1 MAKKWYVVQTY
12 SGFER
17 KVEQALRNRI
27 RSERMEDWFGDI
39 LIPSEK
45 VVEAKKGKKK
55 EMERSF
61 FPGYLLVE
69 MEMNEKTWH
78 LVRKTPKVTGFVGG
92 RHPHPIPEDEVEEIK
107 RLIAEGKLKPK
118 PKISISTGEMVRVI
132 DGPFANFHGTVEE
145 INEEKG
151 KVIVSV
157 SIFGRPTPVELDFSQ
172 IEKS

>member
-1 MAKKWYVVQTY
+1 MAKRWYVVQTY

-17 KVEQALRNRI
+17 RVEQALRNRI
-27 RSERMEDWFGDI
+27 KAEGMEDYFGDI

-45 VVEAKKGKKK
+45 IVEAKKGKKK

-69 MEMNEKTWH
+69 MEMNDKTWH

-92 RHPHPIPEDEVEEIK
+92 RYPNPIPEEEVEEIK
-107 RLIAEGKLKPK
+107 RLVAEGKLKPK
-118 PKISISTGEMVRVI
+118 PRITISIGEVVRVI
-132 DGPFANFHGTVEE
+132 DGPFASFQGTVEE